1 MLQVQL
7 PSYSLLLLVVHSP
20 SRLRTEW
27 PWRSRAPTR
36 TDRASERSL
45 VCRQGSLLPLAR
57 SLARSLPNC
66 VASNSPLV
74 QSRDGSSLLPRPHSL
89 TPLEPTLNSHGGQAR
104 VLISALS
111 DARSPGNNSA
121 LIGTGHGQTI
131 QVLISILLN
140 TSIPRRSHF
149 QDIFLLRVLSLTI
162 SRHF

>member
-7 PSYSLLLLVVHSP
+7 SLLFPPP
-20 SRLRTEW
+20 SRCSLSL
-27 PWRSRAPTR
+27 PPTHR
-36 TDRASERSL
+36 MALEKSGSHAHRPSERA
-45 VCRQGSLLPLAR
+45 LPRLQAG
-57 SLARSLPNC
+57 LPPPARSLPNC